1 MEYTYQ
7 EYEAFYY
14 LHKLLPCLRNYGD
27 FEDNMWSFNRRR
39 KDGPFIQFGDQKWE
53 RSQEMKDFIDKITN
67 FLAEQAPF
75 YEKQPLNT
83 QRKNIR
89 ALAKLFKLSAEEE
102 KLITFI
108 ALVRRNRLLHQTLQ
122 RFQHD
127 YTGNR
132 ELLELIAEV
141 EIGALSSVL
150 RSSAPLLKLGLL
162 RREEF
167 GGNLCP
173 TFWLNEFINN
183 KNTNYA
189 AVCRNILGKPLDD
202 KDILTQ
208 KDFDYIEAA
217 ALALRLIKKTKNTKG
232 FNILLYGVPGTGKT
246 SFAKLLAKTGNLFL
260 YPTGICSEGDEER
273 NFRLRQLYRKQFILK
288 NIEKTCLLFDEA
300 EDIFSSNETRTSKME
315 INNLLEN
322 NEVPI
327 IWTTNKIRLMDPA
340 FIRRFTLAVCF
351 NKPPI
356 EIRQKIWAKYLAEN
370 KISCNKNDTL
380 ALAKKYEA
388 VPSMIAGAAH
398 AARMVKGGLD
408 TVKEHLSFMT
418 QAMNGGFKK
427 PEEKKQ
433 EKPKFFPALINAD
446 MDLNALTTQLKEL
459 GRLNFS
465 LCLYGASGTGK
476 SAYARYLAEQLGIEV
491 LHFRAS
497 DLIGPYV
504 GQTEHNIAQ
513 AFAKAKENKA
523 LLIFDEADTFLRNRS
538 LAIRSWEVSGVNEM
552 LTWMESHPY
561 PFICT
566 TNLMDTLDPASL
578 RRFTFK
584 VKYDF
589 LTSEQVKEA
598 LSYFFGLEI
607 SLNEISGLNKLTPG
621 DFALVKNKAD
631 ILGKSAQFNTVK
643 EMLENEQKLKYTTQ
657 DGSIGFCLN

>member
-1 MEYTYQ
+1 MKYTYQ

-14 LHKLLPCLRNYGD
+14 LHKILPCLRNYND
-27 FEDNMWSFNRRR
+27 FEDNMWSFNRKR
-39 KDGPFIQFGDQKWE
+39 KEGPFIQWGDVNRTDGKSME
-53 RSQEMKDFIDKITN
+53 DFADKMTK

-75 YEKQPLNT
+75 YEKQPLNV
-83 QRKNIR
+83 QRKNIK
-89 ALAKLFKLSAEEE
+89 ALTKLFKLSAEEE
-102 KLITFI
+102 RLISFI
-108 ALVRRNRLLHQTLQ
+108 VLARRNRLLHQTLQ
-122 RFQHD
+122 RFHHD
-127 YTGNR
+127 YTENR

-150 RSSAPLLKLGLL
+150 KSSAPILRLGIL
-162 RREEF
+162 RRENF
-167 GGNLCP
+167 SGGLYP
-173 TFWLNEFINN
+173 TQWLNEFINN
-183 KNTNYA
+183 KNTNYNT
-189 AVCRNILGKPLDD
+189 VCRTILGKPLDD
-202 KDILTQ
+202 KNILTQ

-232 FNILLYGVPGTGKT
+232 FNILLYGAPGTGKT
-246 SFAKLLAKTGNLFL
+246 SFAKLLAKTGKLFL
-260 YPTGICSEGDEER
+260 YPTGICSEGDEDR
-273 NFRLRQLYRKQFILK
+273 NYRLKQLYRKQFVLN
-288 NIEKTCLLFDEA
+288 NIEKSCILFDEA

-315 INNLLEN
+315 INNLLETN
-322 NEVPI
+322 SVPV

-340 FIRRFTLAVCF
+340 FVRRFTLAVCF

-370 KISCNKNDTL
+370 KISCNKNEVL
-380 ALAKKYEA
+380 LLAKKYEA
-388 VPSMIAGAAH
+388 VPSMISGAAR

-427 PEEKKQ
+427 PKEKKQ

-538 LAIRSWEVSGVNEM
+538 FAMRSWEVSGVNEM

-598 LSYFFGLEI
+598 ISYFFGLEI

-631 ILGKSAQFNTVK
+631 ILGKSAQFNVVK
-643 EMLENEQKLKYTTQ
+643 EMLENEQKLKSNTQ
-657 DGSIGFCLN
+657 NGAIGFCLN